1 MWFPVC
7 GCWYT
12 YFYDINNNWKQIFLI
27 VIVRHLSFFVVI
39 FLPILHCQCYTDCRI
54 DGNKIR
60 VLEEDWDKCG
70 GYNLPVVQMN
80 NNEPD
85 IFASE
90 AMIIGDVPKGK
101 RAGDK
106 IKLIID
112 GYNGAIGPSGKT
124 LTATYTYEWR
134 EWRKKY

>member
-1 MWFPVC
+1 M
-7 GCWYT
+7 
-12 YFYDINNNWKQIFLI
+12 
-27 VIVRHLSFFVVI
+27 I

-60 VLEEDWDKCG
+60 VLEEDRDKCG

-85 IFASE
+85 IYDSE
-90 AMIIGDVPKGK
+90 ATIIGDVPKGK
-101 RAGDK
+101 KAGDK
-106 IKLIID
+106 IKLIIY
-112 GYNGAIGPSGKT
+112 GYNQATGASGKD

-134 EWRKKY
+134 E

>member
-1 MWFPVC
+1 M
-7 GCWYT
+7 
-12 YFYDINNNWKQIFLI
+12 
-27 VIVRHLSFFVVI
+27 
-39 FLPILHCQCYTDCRI
+39 
-54 DGNKIR
+54 
-60 VLEEDWDKCG
+60 
-70 GYNLPVVQMN
+70 PVVQMN

-134 EWRKKY
+134 E

>member
-1 MWFPVC
+1 
-7 GCWYT
+7 
-12 YFYDINNNWKQIFLI
+12 
-27 VIVRHLSFFVVI
+27 
-39 FLPILHCQCYTDCRI
+39 
-54 DGNKIR
+54 
-60 VLEEDWDKCG
+60 
-70 GYNLPVVQMN
+70 MN

-112 GYNGAIGPSGKT
+112 GGIGLSGKT

-134 EWRKKY
+134 E